1 MSSVNKVILIGRVG
15 REPESRTA
23 GNNLVVNFSLATSKS
38 WKDKDTEERKEKA
51 EWHNIVLWRKVAE
64 IAEKYVKKG
73 DMIYIEGELQ
83 TRSWEKDGIT
93 RYTTEILGNSLQML
107 GSKNS
112 QQATAG
118 NGQVSPPEYKN
129 ESQDDGSG
137 SGIGEL
143 PF

>member
-1 MSSVNKVILIGRVG
+1 MSSVNKVILLGRVG
-15 REPESRTA
+15 KDPESRTA

-38 WKDKDTEERKEKA
+38 WKDKDTGERKEKA

-83 TRSWEKDGIT
+83 TRSWEKDGVT

-107 GSKNS
+107 SSKNS

-118 NGQVSPPEYKN
+118 TGQVSPAEYKN
-129 ESQDDGSG
+129 ESQANGITDD
-137 SGIGEL
+137 L